1 MCRTIK
7 AELPR
12 RGKSW
17 TESIIGTMP
26 NFWPTGPHD
35 RGDGNMK
42 RLRGSG
48 PQNSAMNRDQRQP
61 RPNSQHA
68 GIGRPHGV
76 LHEAPARPM
85 VNAANY
91 GTKGEA
97 QIA

>member
-1 MCRTIK
+1 
-7 AELPR
+7 
-12 RGKSW
+12 
-17 TESIIGTMP
+17 
-26 NFWPTGPHD
+26 
-35 RGDGNMK
+35 MK

-68 GIGRPHGV
+68 GSGRPHGV

-91 GTKGEA
+91 GA
-97 QIA
+97 QRVKRK